1 MYIPFICLSEKCE
14 VTDISPP
21 MKPLP
26 DYKWGKGFL
35 KNLFGEKFA
44 QRVDEL
50 CRDGLGDGATL
61 LELPQPFGGFA
72 FAAALRYPAGGVAL
86 YLIRSEDELPLLLK
100 DRSRPRAD
108 SNSTPLVSSVLSAN
122 DFPTDMMS
130 FCDMCL
136 KVTSF
141 PSLPAVR
148 ATCEGPDTTLS
159 SGVGALLTVCCSLIC
174 ALGGSAVG
182 DIELLLDGTGGA
194 VRVNVSA
201 RCPEVLPFVGRAD
214 DLMALAPYL
223 RGARS
228 YLRCASVV
236 AKSAELSVSAECS
249 DGRIAF
255 GVVALSTLLP
265 PPEFKSPRRE
275 SVAVERT
282 LAETVSFI
290 LSSLNKQK
298 Q

>member
-35 KNLFGEKFA
+35 SNLFGESFA
-44 QRVDEL
+44 QRIDEL

-61 LELPQPFGGFA
+61 LELPQPFAGFS

-100 DRSRPRAD
+100 DRSRARAD
-108 SNSTPLVSSVLSAN
+108 SSTPLVSSILSAN
-122 DFPTDMMS
+122 DFPTDMLS

-148 ATCEGPDTTLS
+148 ATCSDDDATLS

-174 ALGGSAVG
+174 ALGGSAAG
-182 DIELLLDGTGGA
+182 DIELFLDGTGA
-194 VRVNVSA
+194 SVRVSVSA
-201 RCPEVLPFVGRAD
+201 RCPEALQFVGHAD

-236 AKSAELSVSAECS
+236 AKGAELSVSAECS

-255 GVVALSTLLP
+255 EVVALPTLLP
-265 PPEFKSPRRE
+265 PPEFKSPRCE
-275 SVAVERT
+275 SAAVERT

-290 LSSLNKQK
+290 LSSLKEQK